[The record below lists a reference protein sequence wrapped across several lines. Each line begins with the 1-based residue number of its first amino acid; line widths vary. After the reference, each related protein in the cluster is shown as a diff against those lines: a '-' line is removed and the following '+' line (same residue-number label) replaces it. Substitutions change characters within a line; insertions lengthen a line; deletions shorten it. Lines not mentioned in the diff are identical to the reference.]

1 MRRNQLTWMAAVLGT
16 VALTGMVGC
25 GKGKTANLGAASI
38 SVGAAKLTLV
48 DVKSV
53 TVTIS
58 GGIST
63 PLTVPLV
70 GSGSQYS
77 ALVSDLPVGTNYTF
91 TASAKNAS
99 SVEIYHGAATGVAT
113 ATDNCVG
120 QVTATTTDPLT
131 YTAAGLPRG
140 ATLNARTGLFSWT
153 PDFGEL
159 GGERGPPGPDH
170 RTR

>member
-91 TASAKNAS
+91 TAIGQER
-99 SVEIYHGAATGVAT
+99 VERR
-113 ATDNCVG
+113 N
-120 QVTATTTDPLT
+120 
-131 YTAAGLPRG
+131 LPRRRDG
-140 ATLNARTGLFSWT
+140 RGDYQE
-153 PDFGEL
+153 PD
-159 GGERGPPGPDH
+159 RRRHH
-170 RTR
+170 RT